1 MSFTR
6 SSLTLLFLIF
16 FFLFFTS
23 LYGQNTNKKEID
35 ILVEKSRSFERQP
48 DSLKPI
54 GTKILAMAKPTADAY
69 GLIEGY
75 LMLGYANYLGG
86 DLKKSITY
94 YDSVLIFEKKWS
106 SKKYEQFFKAKRNR
120 AIALMRSGQ
129 KEEGLTQFNN
139 LLTFT
144 KKNKDPRGTAMTYNN
159 LGVTKKNEGNLEEAI
174 TLYTQAKRIYDSLG
188 IERSLAPLF
197 QNIGI
202 AQATL
207 GNNDQSLASFH
218 EAIKV
223 AKKYDI
229 SRDEYKGYNNLAVT
243 FMKIN
248 AYDSAIYYIHKTIP
262 HYKSN
267 NIKRGEYL
275 AYQNL
280 GAALTET
287 KKKDSALYYFELALR
302 GHKEVDYKKGVGEAY
317 FRLADLFQKQER
329 YELSKRYIDSS
340 ITVSKN
346 LDDFLMLR
354 DGYTMLAA
362 IYEKTQEFEK
372 ANNYAKVAN
381 EIKDKMFT
389 LENSK
394 QLNEILTKYQV
405 EKKDAQIEDLNS
417 EKSIYMSTSFLVGFI
432 SLVLLFIVIIFWLR
446 NTSSKKELATLRVEL
461 ENYNET
467 SHVENTPSLLHL
479 KSKAVVNTKELLYIK
494 SDGHYLEFY
503 IESNIKPEIDRNTLK
518 EIKVRLEPEGFTQIH
533 KSYVVNLSKIRIIN
547 STKLMLDDGSWL
559 PLSRTYKPKLKE
571 NLLHTVSP

>member
-1 MSFTR
+1 M
-6 SSLTLLFLIF
+6 
-16 FFLFFTS
+16 
-23 LYGQNTNKKEID
+23 GA
-35 ILVEKSRSFERQP
+35 
-48 DSLKPI
+48 
-54 GTKILAMAKPTADAY
+54 KILAMAKPTANAY

-86 DLKKSITY
+86 DLEESISY

-106 SKKYEQFFKAKRNR
+106 GKKYEQFFKAKRNR
-120 AIALMRSGQ
+120 AIALIRSGQ
-129 KEEGLTQFNN
+129 KEEGLTQFDN
-139 LLTFT
+139 LLAFT

-174 TLYTQAKRIYDSLG
+174 ALYTQAKRIYDSLG
-188 IERSLAPLF
+188 VERPLAPLF

-207 GNNDQSLASFH
+207 GNNNQSLASFH

-248 AYDSAIYYIHKTIP
+248 AYDSAMYYIHKTIP

-287 KKKDSALYYFELALR
+287 KKKDSALYYLELALR

-317 FRLADLFQKQER
+317 FRLADLFQKQEN
-329 YELSKRYIDSS
+329 YELSKRYVDSS

-354 DGYTMLAA
+354 DGYTMLAE
-362 IYEKTQEFEK
+362 IHEKTKEFEK
-372 ANNYAKVAN
+372 ANNYTKVAN

-405 EKKDAQIEDLNS
+405 DQKDAKIETLTS
-417 EKSIYMSTSFLVGFI
+417 EKSIYKSTSFLIGII
-432 SLVLLFIVIIFWLR
+432 SVVLLFIVIVFWLR
-446 NTSSKKELATLRVEL
+446 NKNSKKELASLRDEL
-461 ENYNET
+461 ENYNQT
-467 SHVENTPSLLHL
+467 PPLENTPSLLHL
-479 KSKAVVNTKELLYIK
+479 KSKAVINTKELRYVK
-494 SDGHYLEFY
+494 SDSHYLEFY
-503 IESNIKPEIDRNTLK
+503 IETSMKPEIDRNTLK
-518 EIKVRLEPEGFTQIH
+518 EIKERLAPEGFAQIH
-533 KSYVVNLSKIRIIN
+533 KSYLVNLSKIRIIN
-547 STKLMLDDGSWL
+547 STKLMLEDGTWL
-559 PLSRTYKPKLKE
+559 PLSRTYKPQLKE
-571 NLLHTVSP
+571 TLLHTVSS